1 MNNGVCFVVD
11 MNFYPIAVALALRV
25 VEIPVDAQVH
35 VFVDGP
41 GAETADARS
50 VGALRGHPRISVHV
64 NTLSLDAF
72 DVFAN
77 SKGFP
82 KVVYGRLVAAKH
94 VDCERLLYLDADI
107 LIEKRLDALFSLD
120 MRGHAVAAVHDAGIV
135 VKSNRAS
142 HTRAQPIQRDKD
154 YFNAGVMLIDR
165 EQWLKRDSSTR
176 LRSSLTITAL
186 RRYMNRTS
194 SISLFA
200 TIGCHSARAGSG
212 PAAGTAFKA
221 SKTAP
226 ESGFPSNATCPPLPI
241 SPAAIAAYLRDGK
254 AKYYSSNAEEKAA
267 ELQDKG
273 YIKSLVDPDYK
284 REMDDQRRDLFLEA
298 TRDFRRAGENADH
311 PAARAIAFHQAK
323 EALMNANFL
332 YSGNSDEL
340 KDRIKELRVKA
351 AEACD
356 EAAQL
361 VEAPEEKLNWVAR
374 GLEELQQ
381 HVYES
386 VSYHKKYDP
395 VSDTAGSLYYTAAQ
409 AFKALPSDEQS
420 SHFKIVK
427 RNPWEASPTDSSA
440 RLAATC
446 LTNAAFYSRFSGNPE
461 VIQALFDEAIAIL
474 KSIDA
479 PSLES
484 RANLQKRLLKL
495 VF

>member
-1 MNNGVCFVVD
+1 MTQAVSLSTQNIADSKKPKYCCTSRFS
-11 MNFYPIAVALALRV
+11 YPFDGKQTLAL
-25 VEIPVDAQVH
+25 
-35 VFVDGP
+35 VFISAMMLMP
-41 GAETADARS
+41 
-50 VGALRGHPRISVHV
+50 ALG
-64 NTLSLDAF
+64 
-72 DVFAN
+72 
-77 SKGFP
+77 
-82 KVVYGRLVAAKH
+82 
-94 VDCERLLYLDADI
+94 
-107 LIEKRLDALFSLD
+107 
-120 MRGHAVAAVHDAGIV
+120 
-135 VKSNRAS
+135 
-142 HTRAQPIQRDKD
+142 
-154 YFNAGVMLIDR
+154 
-165 EQWLKRDSSTR
+165 
-176 LRSSLTITAL
+176 
-186 RRYMNRTS
+186 
-194 SISLFA
+194 
-200 TIGCHSARAGSG
+200 
-212 PAAGTAFKA
+212 AAGTAFKA

-484 RANLQKRLLKL
+484 RADLQEEIVKTCILARNAAGFQVNRPLSARIYAEAMNAQSLYQQLIEAGSKMDVYYTIQRALRLETAAYYCHDLRQGFNLISAAEDLVQDAWDRNPTACRDHPEFQRSSTRFEPPYSLEETLRVRLRMKKELFIEELEKPAFGIWNRVRYWIGL
-495 VF
+495 